1 MIPSLLYYANMLI
14 SYPHQGLIQKFI
26 TRSRVHP
33 RRIIRFRSGSIN
45 SCQSPLLCFLLINF
59 VKKKKRNFEMYICIR
74 SCTCKNYIKPN
85 ESERI

>member
-1 MIPSLLYYANMLI
+1 MILSLLYYANMLI

-59 VKKKKRNFEMYICIR
+59 VKKKKKEISKCIYVYVHVR
-74 SCTCKNYIKPN
+74 VKI
-85 ESERI
+85 I

>member
-1 MIPSLLYYANMLI
+1 MILSLLYYANMLI

-33 RRIIRFRSGSIN
+33 KRIIRFRSGSIN

-59 VKKKKRNFEMYICIR
+59 VKKKEISKCIYVYVHVR
-74 SCTCKNYIKPN
+74 VKI
-85 ESERI
+85 I

>member
-1 MIPSLLYYANMLI
+1 MILSLLYYANMLI

-33 RRIIRFRSGSIN
+33 KRIIRFRSGSIN

-59 VKKKKRNFEMYICIR
+59 VKKKKKEISKCIYVYVHVR
-74 SCTCKNYIKPN
+74 VKI
-85 ESERI
+85 I

>member
-1 MIPSLLYYANMLI
+1 MILSLLYYANMLI

-45 SCQSPLLCFLLINF
+45 SCQSPLLLINF
-59 VKKKKRNFEMYICIR
+59 VKKKKKEISKCIYVYVHVR
-74 SCTCKNYIKPN
+74 VKI
-85 ESERI
+85 I

>member
-33 RRIIRFRSGSIN
+33 KRIIRFRSGSIN

-59 VKKKKRNFEMYICIR
+59 VKKKKKEISKCIYVYVHVR
-74 SCTCKNYIKPN
+74 VKI
-85 ESERI
+85 I

>member
-1 MIPSLLYYANMLI
+1 MILSLLYYANMLI

-33 RRIIRFRSGSIN
+33 KRIIRFRSGSIN

-59 VKKKKRNFEMYICIR
+59 VKKKKKEISKCIYVYVHVR
-74 SCTCKNYIKPN
+74 VKIM
-85 ESERI
+85 

>member
-1 MIPSLLYYANMLI
+1 MILSLLYYANMLI

-33 RRIIRFRSGSIN
+33 KRIIRFRSGSIN

-59 VKKKKRNFEMYICIR
+59 VKKKKEEISKCIYVYVHVR
-74 SCTCKNYIKPN
+74 VKIM
-85 ESERI
+85 

>member
-1 MIPSLLYYANMLI
+1 MILSLLYYANMLI

-33 RRIIRFRSGSIN
+33 KRIIRFRSGSIN

-59 VKKKKRNFEMYICIR
+59 VKKKEKEISKCIYVYVHVR
-74 SCTCKNYIKPN
+74 VKI
-85 ESERI
+85 I